1 MMNYETVIGLEVHVE
16 LKTEAKAFCGCAARF
31 GAEPNTHVCPGC
43 LGMPGALPVLNK
55 KAVEFCVKAG
65 LALQCRIAPFSI
77 FHRKQYFYPDLPQAY
92 QISQDEPPICAGG
105 QLKIVNP
112 GGEERIIRINRIHLE
127 EEAGRTYHSGVG
139 AAGYSLLDFNRSG
152 LALIEIVTKPD
163 LRSPAEARIFLEK
176 LQEILRYIE
185 VSDCKMEEGSFR
197 CDANISVRPA
207 GSEEFGRRMEI
218 KNLNSFKAIQS
229 ALAYEENRL
238 RSLLAAGTPPEQEES
253 RGWDDT
259 RGMTFFM
266 RPKEK
271 ATDYRYFPD
280 PNLPPLVIADQW
292 VEAIRAGLPELPEE
306 KKARYM
312 KEYGLSAQDADLL
325 GGSRETAEFFETTLR
340 LYPGEPKT
348 VANWVMGEFAR
359 LLNLEKLTPAQ
370 SKLKPEALAVMLQM
384 IDTGEISGKIAKTVF
399 EEMFYSGKSPRE
411 IVAEKGLAQISD
423 ADQLAALVRR
433 IIAEN
438 PGTVADYRAG
448 KTKALG
454 FLVGQVMKETKGQA
468 NPGLVNK
475 LLQEELEKQ
484 PSGHGGKR

>member
-1 MMNYETVIGLEVHVE
+1 MNYETVIGLEVHVE
-16 LKTEAKAFCGCAARF
+16 LKTEAKVFCGCAARF

-43 LGMPGALPVLNK
+43 LGMPGVLPVLNK
-55 KAVEFCVKAG
+55 KAVEFCIKAG
-65 LALQCRIAPFSI
+65 LALQCRIAPFSM
-77 FHRKQYFYPDLPQAY
+77 FDRKQYFYPDLPQAY
-92 QISQDEPPICAGG
+92 QISQGDLPLCTGG
-105 QLKIVNP
+105 ELKIVTP
-112 GGEERIIRINRIHLE
+112 GGEEKIIRLNRIHLE
-127 EEAGRTYHSGVG
+127 EEAGRTYHSGAG
-139 AAGYSLLDFNRSG
+139 ATGYSLLDFNRSG
-152 LALIEIVTKPD
+152 LPLIEIVTEPD
-163 LRSPAEARIFLEK
+163 LRSPAEAKIFLEK

-207 GSEEFGRRMEI
+207 GSQEFGRRMEI

-229 ALAYEENRL
+229 ALTYEANRL
-238 RSLLAAGTPPEQEES
+238 GSLLAAGTPPEQEES
-253 RGWDDT
+253 RGWDET

-280 PNLPPLVIADQW
+280 PDLPPLVIAEEW
-292 VEAIRAGLPELPEE
+292 VEEIRAGLPELPEE

-312 KEYGLSAQDADLL
+312 EEYGLSAQDADLL
-325 GGSRETAEFFETTLR
+325 GSSRETAEFFEATLR
-340 LYPGEPKT
+340 LYSGEVKT

-359 LLNLEKLTPAQ
+359 LLNLEKLTPIQ
-370 SKLKPEALAVMLQM
+370 SKLEPEALAAMLQM
-384 IDTGEISGKIAKTVF
+384 IDAGEISGKIAKTVF
-399 EEMFYSGKSPRE
+399 EEMFYSGKPPRE

-423 ADQLAALVRR
+423 ESQLVVLVRE
-433 IIAEN
+433 ILAQH
-438 PGTVADYRAG
+438 PGPVADYRAG

-475 LLQEELEKQ
+475 LLREELEKL
-484 PSGHGGKR
+484 P